1 MNFSSLNKP
10 PLYFWIVSGIAT
22 LWYAIGAYNYV
33 FQMFMTKEQRDVLSS
48 ADQVLYDTLPFW
60 YVSVFALA
68 VATGFVASLSLLIR
82 KRWAYILFILS
93 FLAVGIQQ
101 FYILTVINPRD
112 IFISLSAL
120 VIAVFLIWFS
130 KRAISKKWLV

>member
-48 ADQVLYDTLPFW
+48 ADQVLYDALPFW

-68 VATGFVASLSLLIR
+68 VSTGFVASLSLLIR
-82 KRWAYILFILS
+82 KRWSYILFILS
-93 FLAVGIQQ
+93 FLAAGIQQ